1 LIGGG
6 EDGESDGTC
15 WEIHHRGTENAK
27 GRGEGDSYRRI
38 GVSACRRVGVWVGLN
53 ARRTV
58 NGEPRTRV
66 AGSLCVLCV
75 SVVNFPE
82 FAMQKFLLVNL
93 NNTSTKLGLADEKEL
108 LAKKVI
114 LTRSL
119 SLPAVRRAIRRW
131 TFDRVLVGSVVP
143 KKTAV
148 FRNLFGNRLLEVTP
162 DLDLGVGIDFS
173 EPHGIGADR
182 LSNAVGVTTR
192 YGSPAIVVDF
202 GTALTFDIISSQ
214 GVYQGGVI
222 APGLGAMTDYLYQ
235 RTALLPKIDLEEPV
249 SVIGKTTKDAMLAGA
264 IYGYRGLVRQ
274 IVTEIVAKLEGKV
287 RIIAT
292 GSYANLIAAKLPE
305 LQIVDLDLT
314 LEGLR
319 VIALRNFPS

>member
-1 LIGGG
+1 M
-6 EDGESDGTC
+6 
-15 WEIHHRGTENAK
+15 A
-27 GRGEGDSYRRI
+27 
-38 GVSACRRVGVWVGLN
+38 
-53 ARRTV
+53 
-58 NGEPRTRV
+58 
-66 AGSLCVLCV
+66 
-75 SVVNFPE
+75 
-82 FAMQKFLLVNL
+82 KFLLVNL

-114 LTRSL
+114 STKNL
-119 SLPAVRRAIRRW
+119 SIPAVKRAVRRW
-131 TFDRVLVGSVVP
+131 EFDHVLVGSVVP
-143 KKTAV
+143 KKTGV
-148 FRNLFGNRLLEVTP
+148 FRKLFRAGVKEVTP

-173 EPHGIGADR
+173 EPHDIGADR
-182 LSNAVGVTTR
+182 LANAVGVTTR

-202 GTALTFDIISSQ
+202 GTAVTFDIVSLK
-214 GVYQGGVI
+214 GVYEGGVI
-222 APGLGAMTDYLYQ
+222 APGLGVMTDYMYQ

-249 SVIGKTTKDAMLAGA
+249 SVIGKTTRNAMLAGA

-287 RIIAT
+287 RIVGT

>member
-1 LIGGG
+1 M
-6 EDGESDGTC
+6 
-15 WEIHHRGTENAK
+15 A
-27 GRGEGDSYRRI
+27 
-38 GVSACRRVGVWVGLN
+38 
-53 ARRTV
+53 
-58 NGEPRTRV
+58 
-66 AGSLCVLCV
+66 
-75 SVVNFPE
+75 
-82 FAMQKFLLVNL
+82 KFLLVNL

-114 LTRSL
+114 STKNL
-119 SLPAVRRAIRRW
+119 SIPAVKRAVRRW
-131 TFDRVLVGSVVP
+131 EFDHVLVGSVVP
-143 KKTAV
+143 KKTGV
-148 FRNLFGNRLLEVTP
+148 FRKLFRAGVKEVTP

-173 EPHGIGADR
+173 EPHDIGADR
-182 LSNAVGVTTR
+182 LANAVGVTTR

-202 GTALTFDIISSQ
+202 GTAVTFDIVSLK
-214 GVYQGGVI
+214 GVYEGGVI
-222 APGLGAMTDYLYQ
+222 APGLGVMTDYMYQ

-249 SVIGKTTKDAMLAGA
+249 SVIGKTTRNAMLAGA

-287 RIIAT
+287 RIVGT

-319 VIALRNFPS
+319 VIALRNFPP